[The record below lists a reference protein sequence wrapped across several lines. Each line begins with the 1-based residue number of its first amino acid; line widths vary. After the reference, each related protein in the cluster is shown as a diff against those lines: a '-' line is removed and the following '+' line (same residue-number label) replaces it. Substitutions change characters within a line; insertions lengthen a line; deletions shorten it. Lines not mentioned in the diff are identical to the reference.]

1 MAEIDL
7 RQPADDQRDHR
18 AQHDDRDDLAGELV
32 HGWTALYAKMV
43 ACVVAITP
51 GQRAVDSRGLR
62 NMSPVHRSRSLAT
75 AIVTSLLGACAHPH
89 DVVSAFPHH
98 QPDSG
103 ALDVVLNDPSRKLTV
118 TVNDQL
124 VVDRAFTRR
133 AHIDGVPSGVAYVHV
148 ASGGKCEQGRN
159 FDRKVTIEPGQL
171 ATLAVPG
178 PEPNLGCMV
187 WSGLDEVAAE
197 VGVVAVA
204 VVLLASAPLRVVR
217 LK

>member
-1 MAEIDL
+1 
-7 RQPADDQRDHR
+7 
-18 AQHDDRDDLAGELV
+18 
-32 HGWTALYAKMV
+32 
-43 ACVVAITP
+43 
-51 GQRAVDSRGLR
+51 
-62 NMSPVHRSRSLAT
+62 MSPAHRSVASAV
-75 AIVTSLLGACAHPH
+75 VTSLVAACSHPH
-89 DVVSAFPHH
+89 DVVGAFPYR

-133 AHIDGVPSGVAYVHV
+133 AHIDGVPSGIAHVHV

-159 FDRKVTIEPGQL
+159 FDRSVTIEPGTL

-178 PEPNLGCMV
+178 PEPNFGCMV
-187 WSGLDEVAAE
+187 WDGLNQVAFE
-197 VGVVAVA
+197 IGMVSIGVM
-204 VVLLASAPLRVVR
+204 VLATAPLHVVR

>member
-1 MAEIDL
+1 
-7 RQPADDQRDHR
+7 
-18 AQHDDRDDLAGELV
+18 
-32 HGWTALYAKMV
+32 
-43 ACVVAITP
+43 
-51 GQRAVDSRGLR
+51 
-62 NMSPVHRSRSLAT
+62 MSPAYRCVAT
-75 AIVTSLLGACAHPH
+75 AVVTSLVAACSHPH
-89 DVVSAFPHH
+89 DVVSAFPYR
-98 QPDSG
+98 QPESG
-103 ALDVVLNDPSRKLTV
+103 ALDVVLNDPSRKLSV

-133 AHIDGVPSGVAYVHV
+133 AHIDGVPAGVAHVHV

-159 FDRKVTIEPGQL
+159 FDRSVTIEPDAL

-197 VGVVAVA
+197 VGLVAVA
-204 VVLLASAPLRVVR
+204 VVLLASAPLHVVR